1 MKLRPVAVIDIGS
14 NTIRSLIVEI
24 LPDGN
29 YRVLDD
35 EREVARLASGLS
47 RRRRLSRDAIQRALG
62 SLKRMAEII
71 RARGVR
77 KIAVV
82 ADERAGRNAPGG
94 HALVGCGL
102 DDAVPQ
108 HQPPKAAGSEDLET
122 GHSSLVIHP
131 RRSCKGPTACP
142 AESRRSSLPA

>member
-77 KIAVV
+77 TLCVHGDNPQALDFVRRL
-82 ADERAGRNAPGG
+82 RA
-94 HALVGCGL
+94 ALVQQGATL
-102 DDAVPQ
+102 RPFT
-108 HQPPKAAGSEDLET
+108 S
-122 GHSSLVIHP
+122 
-131 RRSCKGPTACP
+131 
-142 AESRRSSLPA
+142 